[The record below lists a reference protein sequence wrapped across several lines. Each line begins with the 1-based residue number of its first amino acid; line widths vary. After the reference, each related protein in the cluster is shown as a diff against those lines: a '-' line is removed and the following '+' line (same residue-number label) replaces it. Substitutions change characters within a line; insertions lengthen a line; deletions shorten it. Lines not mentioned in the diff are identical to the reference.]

1 MNLTFLGGAGTVTGS
16 KYLVESGARRLLV
29 DCGLFQGLKNLRL
42 RNRAPLPVEPA
53 TIGSVVLTHAH
64 LDHSGYLPAL
74 IRDGYAGRI
83 HCSPA
88 TRDLCE
94 ILLPDSGFLQEKDAE
109 FANRHGFSKHR
120 PALPLYTLGD
130 AERALGHLEPL
141 AFGSERALGGGASAR
156 LHRAGHILGASIVEH
171 FAAQGAKVGF
181 IDIDEAASTALV
193 EKLGGAGYP
202 PPLFAK
208 CDVRDITAYQAAIG
222 AVAAKF
228 GPVTA
233 LINNAAR
240 DDRHDIADVTPAFWD
255 ERIAVNLRHQYFAIQ
270 AVAPGMKKAGGGSI
284 VNFSS
289 VSYHSMTP
297 QLSVYQ
303 AAKAAVIGMTRG
315 LARDLG
321 PDRIRLNA
329 ITPGWIMTQRQ
340 IDLWL
345 TPEAEAALMVAQCLK
360 EKVYPPDIA
369 RMALWLAAD
378 DSRLV
383 TAQNF
388 VVDGGRM

>member
-1 MNLTFLGGAGTVTGS
+1 MSRFASYPSL
-16 KYLVESGARRLLV
+16 SGR
-29 DCGLFQGLKNLRL
+29 
-42 RNRAPLPVEPA
+42 
-53 TIGSVVLTHAH
+53 VVFV
-64 LDHSGYLPAL
+64 S
-74 IRDGYAGRI
+74 
-83 HCSPA
+83 
-88 TRDLCE
+88 
-94 ILLPDSGFLQEKDAE
+94 
-109 FANRHGFSKHR
+109 
-120 PALPLYTLGD
+120 
-130 AERALGHLEPL
+130 
-141 AFGSERALGGGASAR
+141 GGGS
-156 LHRAGHILGASIVEH
+156 GIGASIVEH
-171 FAAQGAKVGF
+171 FAEQGAKVGF
-181 IDIDEAASTALV
+181 VDIDEPASKELV
-193 EKLGGAGYP
+193 ERLGAAGHP
-202 PPLFAK
+202 APLFTK
-208 CDVRDITAYQAAIG
+208 CDVRDIAAYQAAIG
-222 AVAAKF
+222 EVAAKF
-228 GPVTA
+228 GAITV

-240 DDRHDIADVTPAFWD
+240 DDRHVIADVTPAFWD

-270 AVAPGMKKAGGGSI
+270 AVAPGMKQAGGGSI

-289 VSYHSMTP
+289 VSYHTLTP

-321 PDRIRLNA
+321 PDGIRLNA